1 MSAGAWTSDVVRG
14 GLPMILEHLPAA
26 VLIEVDMS
34 EMSRVKVADF
44 EDVLMELYRMG
55 YQNMGHAGSV
65 CMRRFSIMLSALQ
78 KQSPTTLQTDIND
91 LRQPSWCDLDVS
103 NIVNVLEQNRRNG
116 LEKQDALN
124 APGVE
129 LFFLQFNGTGTDS
142 DRFLM

>member
-1 MSAGAWTSDVVRG
+1 
-14 GLPMILEHLPAA
+14 
-26 VLIEVDMS
+26 
-34 EMSRVKVADF
+34 
-44 EDVLMELYRMG
+44 
-55 YQNMGHAGSV
+55 
-65 CMRRFSIMLSALQ
+65 MLSALQ